1 MKNIQIEKV
10 IFLAEKGLLVIV
22 ALATLFAAL
31 VEVKVMLDNRM
42 VTLADLL
49 LLFIYTE
56 VLGMVGAFYKS
67 NKIPI
72 TLPLFIAMTAL
83 SRLIILKGSGS
94 DPTNILFEAG
104 AILLIAVACLVIRFR
119 PNEKTWDD
127 QACCSAYRT
136 PIVDGIMGNSS

>member
-1 MKNIQIEKV
+1 MKKIKIENI
-10 IFLAEKGLLVIV
+10 IFFAEKGLLVIV
-22 ALATLFAAL
+22 ALATLFASL
-31 VEVKVMLDNRM
+31 VEVKVMVDNGV

-56 VLGMVGAFYKS
+56 VLGMVGVFYKS
-67 NKIPI
+67 SKIPI

-104 AILLIAVACLVIRFR
+104 AILLIALACLVIRFR
-119 PNEKTWDD
+119 PNERTWND
-127 QACCSAYRT
+127 
-136 PIVDGIMGNSS
+136 

>member
-1 MKNIQIEKV
+1 MTKIKIENL
-10 IFLAEKGLLVIV
+10 IFFAEKGLLVIV
-22 ALATLFAAL
+22 ALATLFASL
-31 VEVKVMLDNRM
+31 VEVKFMLKNGM

-56 VLGMVGAFYKS
+56 VLGLVGVFIKS
-67 NKIPI
+67 SKIPI

-94 DPTNILFEAG
+94 DPANILFEAG
-104 AILLIAVACLVIRFR
+104 AILLIALACLVIRFR

-127 QACCSAYRT
+127 
-136 PIVDGIMGNSS
+136 

>member
-1 MKNIQIEKV
+1 MSNLSIEKV
-10 IFLAEKGLLVIV
+10 IFFAEKGLLVIV
-22 ALATLFAAL
+22 ALATLFASL
-31 VEVKVMLDNRM
+31 VEVKFMWDSST

-67 NKIPI
+67 SKIPS

-94 DPTNILFEAG
+94 EPTNILFEAG

-127 QACCSAYRT
+127 
-136 PIVDGIMGNSS
+136 

>member
-1 MKNIQIEKV
+1 MTKIKV
-10 IFLAEKGLLVIV
+10 EDLIFFAEKGLLVIV
-22 ALATLFAAL
+22 ALATLFASL
-31 VEVKVMLDNRM
+31 VEVKGMLENGM

-56 VLGMVGAFYKS
+56 VLGMVGVFYKS
-67 NKIPI
+67 SKIPI

-94 DPTNILFEAG
+94 DPANILFEAG
-104 AILLIAVACLVIRFR
+104 AILLIALACLVIRFR

-127 QACCSAYRT
+127 
-136 PIVDGIMGNSS
+136 

>member
-67 NKIPI
+67 VNQTAKTNKQ
-72 TLPLFIAMTAL
+72 
-83 SRLIILKGSGS
+83 
-94 DPTNILFEAG
+94 
-104 AILLIAVACLVIRFR
+104 
-119 PNEKTWDD
+119 PNQESK
-127 QACCSAYRT
+127 
-136 PIVDGIMGNSS
+136 

>member
-1 MKNIQIEKV
+1 MTKIKV
-10 IFLAEKGLLVIV
+10 EDLIFFAEKGLLVIV
-22 ALATLFAAL
+22 ALATLFASL
-31 VEVKVMLDNRM
+31 VEVKGMLENGV

-56 VLGMVGAFYKS
+56 VLGMVGVFYKS
-67 NKIPI
+67 SKIPI

-104 AILLIAVACLVIRFR
+104 AILLIALACLVIRFR

-127 QACCSAYRT
+127 
-136 PIVDGIMGNSS
+136 

>member
-1 MKNIQIEKV
+1 MKNIKIEKV

-22 ALATLFAAL
+22 ALATLCAAL

-127 QACCSAYRT
+127 
-136 PIVDGIMGNSS
+136 

>member
-1 MKNIQIEKV
+1 MTKIKIENL
-10 IFLAEKGLLVIV
+10 IFFAEKGLLVIV
-22 ALATLFAAL
+22 ALATLFASL
-31 VEVKVMLDNRM
+31 VEVKVMLENGV

-56 VLGMVGAFYKS
+56 VLGMVGVFYKS
-67 NKIPI
+67 SKIPI

-104 AILLIAVACLVIRFR
+104 AILLIALACLVIRFR
-119 PNEKTWDD
+119 PNETTWDD
-127 QACCSAYRT
+127 
-136 PIVDGIMGNSS
+136 

>member
-1 MKNIQIEKV
+1 MIKIKIEDL
-10 IFLAEKGLLVIV
+10 IFFAEKGLLVIV
-22 ALATLFAAL
+22 ALATLFASL
-31 VEVKVMLDNRM
+31 VEVKVMLENGV

-56 VLGMVGAFYKS
+56 VLGMVGVFYKS
-67 NKIPI
+67 SKIPI

-104 AILLIAVACLVIRFR
+104 AILLIALACLVIRFR

-127 QACCSAYRT
+127 
-136 PIVDGIMGNSS
+136 

>member
-1 MKNIQIEKV
+1 MSNLSIEKV
-10 IFLAEKGLLVIV
+10 IFFAEKGLLVIV
-22 ALATLFAAL
+22 ALATLFASL
-31 VEVKVMLDNRM
+31 VEVKFMWDSGT

-67 NKIPI
+67 SKIPI

-94 DPTNILFEAG
+94 EPTNILFEAG

-127 QACCSAYRT
+127 
-136 PIVDGIMGNSS
+136 

>member
-1 MKNIQIEKV
+1 MTKIKV
-10 IFLAEKGLLVIV
+10 EDLIFFAEKGLLVIV
-22 ALATLFAAL
+22 ALATLFASL
-31 VEVKVMLDNRM
+31 VEVKGMLENGM

-56 VLGMVGAFYKS
+56 VLGMVGVFYKS
-67 NKIPI
+67 SKIPI

-104 AILLIAVACLVIRFR
+104 AILLIALACLVIRFR

-127 QACCSAYRT
+127 
-136 PIVDGIMGNSS
+136 